1 MRRCYLWPMT
11 TTERPPSPD
20 LDLDRTAACLEALG
34 NPTRLAIY
42 RLLVR
47 AGGSGRS
54 VGRIQEALSVP
65 ASTLSHH
72 LKHLEMVGLVLRR
85 REGTTHLCQANFAA
99 MAAVLDFLTEECC
112 REDAP
117 PTDPSEKGPP
127 R

>member
-1 MRRCYLWPMT
+1 MI
-11 TTERPPSPD
+11 ERPQTPD
-20 LDLDRTAACLEALG
+20 LDLERTAACMEALG

-47 AGGSGRS
+47 AGGAGRS

-72 LKHLEMVGLVLRR
+72 MKHLEMVGLVLRR

-99 MAAVLDFLTEECC
+99 MNAVVDFLTEECC
-112 REDAP
+112 RDDASADP
-117 PTDPSEKGPP
+117 PEKEA
-127 R
+127 RT